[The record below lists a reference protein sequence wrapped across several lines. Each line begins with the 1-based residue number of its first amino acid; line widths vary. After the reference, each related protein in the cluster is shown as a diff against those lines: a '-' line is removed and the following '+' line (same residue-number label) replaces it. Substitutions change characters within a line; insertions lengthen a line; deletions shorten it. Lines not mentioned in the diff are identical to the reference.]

1 MRSFRAGQIKT
12 VHYKN
17 QTVGNL
23 AVEYKEKRAAKKAEL
38 ETFESKTEDE

>member
-1 MRSFRAGQIKT
+1 MVKT

-23 AVEYKEKRAAKKAEL
+23 AVEYKQKLKAKKEE
-38 ETFESKTEDE
+38 ETKND

>member
-1 MRSFRAGQIKT
+1 MRSFRLGQIKT

-23 AVEYKEKRAAKKAEL
+23 AVEYKEKKAAKKAE
-38 ETFESKTEDE
+38 TDGI

>member
-1 MRSFRAGQIKT
+1 VKR

-23 AVEYKEKRAAKKAEL
+23 AQEYKEKKALLKAEK
-38 ETFESKTEDE
+38 EEE

>member
-1 MRSFRAGQIKT
+1 MRSFRLGQIKT

-23 AVEYKEKRAAKKAEL
+23 AVEYKEKKAAKKAEL
-38 ETFESKTEDE
+38 ENGED